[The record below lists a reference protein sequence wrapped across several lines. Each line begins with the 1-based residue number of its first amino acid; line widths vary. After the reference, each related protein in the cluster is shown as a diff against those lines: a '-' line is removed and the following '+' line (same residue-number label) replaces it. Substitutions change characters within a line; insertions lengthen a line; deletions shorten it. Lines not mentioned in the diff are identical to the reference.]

1 MSQQSFVP
9 EKTDLR
15 EFTFR
20 SLVIGL
26 FLAVILGAANAYL
39 GLRAGMTIAATYPA
53 AVIGMAVLKLMRGSI
68 LEENLT
74 RTVGSIGESVA
85 AGAIF
90 TIPAFLISGVWVKF
104 NSFDAYIKTTALL
117 FVGGLLGIL
126 FVTFLRRVMVTDP
139 DLTFPES
146 MAAAEIHKAG
156 QKGSAGAK
164 FLFQAMGLGSF
175 FYLLGMFN
183 LYAASKDFILRV
195 GRMGTSFV
203 RLGTAA
209 DSTQVAAGGTVAVSG
224 PGVFPAFLGVG
235 YIIGPRLASL
245 NFAGGVLAWG
255 LFAPLL
261 MFFLGP
267 ELISKIY
274 GPGVIMADV
283 EWGGLVT
290 NVWKFII
297 RPIAVGGMLVGAGY
311 TLYRMRKNLANGMKR
326 SFSDVKKAAGASQA
340 VTRIE
345 HDLNVKVVLGGLGLT
360 FVCMILVYRV
370 FAGAIVPAIAAAVV
384 MGVAG
389 FFFAAVSGNL
399 VGTIGSSN
407 NPISGLTLSTLIIAA
422 LLMVL
427 VGASGASGVAAV
439 LGVAAVVCVSSAV
452 AGEMLQ
458 DLKVGHIL
466 GGTPWKMQVGDI
478 FGVFLSAA
486 VMYFPLMLLHG
497 AFTFGSRELSA
508 PQAGLMAA
516 LAKGIVGGEMAWPL
530 VITGMFLGLA
540 MILLQVRSP
549 MLVAVGMYLPLETT
563 FAIFVGGMI
572 KGIIDKMKD
581 ISPVVRSRSILKWW
595 TVLSYSGGALYIVYS
610 AYSLF
615 THNSQYVHNIV
626 FLAVVIVMFLIRGR
640 LWNSVKKSAAGVDKP
655 NAAQKARIDN
665 LGILLAAGLI
675 AGEGLTGLLRALWKF
690 LFLQKAIG
698 FDIPTIIK
706 NPPYWG
712 GLIVIGIMAYYL
724 IAIPLKHAGAADEP
738 PPPSAVI

>member
-1 MSQQSFVP
+1 MIEQPLVP
-9 EKTDLR
+9 EKTNMK
-15 EFTFR
+15 EFTLR
-20 SLVIGL
+20 ALLIGL
-26 FLAVILGAANAYL
+26 FLAVVLGAANAYL

-53 AVIGMAVLKLMRGSI
+53 AVIGMAVLKLMKGSI
-68 LEENLT
+68 LEENFT

-90 TIPAFLISGVWVKF
+90 TIPAFLIAGVWTKF
-104 NSFDAYIKTTALL
+104 NSFEAYIKTTALL

-146 MAAAEIHKAG
+146 RAAAEIHKAG

-164 FLFQAMGLGSF
+164 HLFLAMGFGSF
-175 FYLLGMFN
+175 LYALGMFN
-183 LYAASKDFILRV
+183 LYAASKDFLIRV
-195 GRMGTSFV
+195 GKLGQSLV
-203 RLGTAA
+203 RLGTDA
-209 DSTQVAAGGTVAVSG
+209 DSPQVVAGGTVAVSG
-224 PGVFPAFLGVG
+224 PGIYPAFIGVG
-235 YIIGPRLASL
+235 YIIGPRLAAL

-267 ELISKIY
+267 QLVETFY
-274 GPGVIMADV
+274 GPGV
-283 EWGGLVT
+283 GLAGIAWDGMVT

-311 TLYRMRKNLANGMKR
+311 TLYRMRKNLATGMKR
-326 SFSDVKKAAGASQA
+326 SFSDVKKAAGKTGVVS
-340 VTRIE
+340 RIE
-345 HDLNVKVVLGGLGLT
+345 HDLNIKVVLGGLGLT

-370 FAGAIVPAIAAAVV
+370 FAGAFLPALIAALV
-384 MGVAG
+384 MGLAG

-422 LLMVL
+422 LLMVV

-516 LAKGIVGGEMAWPL
+516 LSKGIVGGEMAWPL
-530 VITGMFLGLA
+530 VIVGMFMGLA

-563 FAIFVGGMI
+563 FAIFVGGVI
-572 KGIIDKMKD
+572 KGFVDRLI
-581 ISPVVRSRSILKWW
+581 VRRK
-595 TVLSYSGGALYIVYS
+595 
-610 AYSLF
+610 
-615 THNSQYVHNIV
+615 H
-626 FLAVVIVMFLIRGR
+626 
-640 LWNSVKKSAAGVDKP
+640 
-655 NAAQKARIDN
+655 NAAQKARVEN
-665 LGILLAAGLI
+665 VGILLAAGLI

-690 LFLQKAIG
+690 LFLQKALP
-698 FDIPTIIK
+698 FDIPAIFK
-706 NPPYWG
+706 NPPYWA
-712 GLIVIGIMAYYL
+712 GLIALLIMGYYL
-724 IAIPLKHAGAADEP
+724 VAVPLKNAGAADEP